1 MEGETY
7 RTYRYPDQFGSDRRA
22 WSAARA
28 GWDRTRPSRSR
39 LREAS
44 EVSRIL
50 RGAELM
56 RTVADFA
63 ALAEE
68 EDIGLCFFRL
78 DPPTTAYETL
88 KRSKAEWM

>member
-7 RTYRYPDQFGSDRRA
+7 RIYRYHDLFSTDRRA
-22 WSAARA
+22 WSGARA
-28 GWDRTRPSRSR
+28 GWERSRPARSR

-44 EVSRIL
+44 EISRIL

-68 EDIGLCFFRL
+68 EDIGLCFFSLKLREFIEGG
-78 DPPTTAYETL
+78 PTNAI
-88 KRSKAEWM
+88 